1 MSWADR
7 SKRVM
12 RSSTGALGREL
23 LKRADQP
30 LRALTVGR
38 FTIMWNGKESD
49 VRRALSF
56 EETREPAKQREKER
70 KRDQE

>member
-1 MSWADR
+1 
-7 SKRVM
+7 M

-30 LRALTVGR
+30 LRALTIGR

-56 EETREPAKQREKER
+56 EEIKGTEQEKER

>member
-1 MSWADR
+1 
-7 SKRVM
+7 M

-56 EETREPAKQREKER
+56 EEVMGTGPGADDERE
-70 KRDQE
+70 QEQA